1 MNVDDAVV
9 ELAAVR
15 EEHGTTVMVLE
26 PVVVLMELYRECV
39 S

>member
-1 MNVDDAVV
+1 MNVDDAEV

-26 PVVVLMELYRECV
+26 PVVAPSRECA

>member
-1 MNVDDAVV
+1 MNVDDVVV

-15 EEHGTTVMVLE
+15 EEHGTTVMVLA
-26 PVVVLMELYRECV
+26 PVVVLMEPSRECA

>member
-1 MNVDDAVV
+1 MNVDDVVV

-15 EEHGTTVMVLE
+15 EEHGTTVMALL
-26 PVVVLMELYRECV
+26 PVVVLVEPSRECA